1 MSFKENY
8 QKFVSFL
15 NEDSWYSFF
24 VSLILIVIVIKFV
37 FFPVLAF
44 VTGTS
49 LPLVVVES
57 CSMYHD
63 SSFNLWWDE
72 SRGWYENKEIDK
84 TDFESYSFKNG
95 INKGDIIFVVGDKNI
110 EKGEVI
116 IFIGGTKYPI
126 IHRVVSI
133 DFLSTKGDNNNDQLP
148 GGIEQ
153 NIDSNKVLGRA
164 VFRVP
169 YLGWVKLIF
178 FDFFKP
184 IDQRGFC
191 K

>member
-1 MSFKENY
+1 MTPTEQDKELRE
-8 QKFVSFL
+8 K
-15 NEDSWYSFF
+15 
-24 VSLILIVIVIKFV
+24 
-37 FFPVLAF
+37 LAAIEHERWADWQRY
-44 VTGTS
+44 VHS
-49 LPLVVVES
+49 V
-57 CSMYHD
+57 C
-63 SSFNLWWDE
+63 
-72 SRGWYENKEIDK
+72 YENKGIGKNE
-84 TDFESYSFKNG
+84 FESYSFKNG
-95 INKGDIIFVVGDKNI
+95 INKGDIIFVVGDENI

-126 IHRVVSI
+126 IHRVVST
-133 DFLSTKGDNNNDQLP
+133 DSLSTKGDNNDDQLP

-153 NIDSNKVLGRA
+153 NINKNKVLGRA